1 MEKLYLNLYFK
12 FHDFFFFFF
21 EITKILS
28 LVFFFLSEH
37 KQAQLSFS
45 LNS

>member
-1 MEKLYLNLYFK
+1 MEKFYLNLYFK
-12 FHDFFFFFF
+12 FHDFFFFF